1 MPVQFT
7 EEEQE
12 LQERVREFGEEH
24 IEPRIDEY
32 ADSQEWPWEVFEA
45 AADAGLIGLPYGEE
59 YGGQDASLVEECIL
73 SEEWNRADS
82 NIGMALHGSMTGCL
96 VLDKYGTPEQKERW
110 MEPVLEGDAINGI
123 GLTEPDAGSDMSGVT
138 TTAEKDGDD
147 YVIDGEKKWIA
158 NGVSGICTATLCVT
172 DPDAEPRYR
181 GLSLI
186 AVPTDADGYEAT
198 ELDKLGLDAAEHAY
212 IEYDDVRVPQENLLG
227 EEEGQGFYQALS
239 WINPGRVTIG
249 ASHLGMAEGAFD
261 RALAYA
267 KEREQG
273 GQPIGDYQG
282 LRWKLAD
289 MRTKIQVAR
298 SHVYDAAR
306 LVDRAESG
314 EDVDYDPTEQA
325 SIAKLYATEIAIEVA
340 ESAVQIYGGNGYEV
354 ANEVEHYYR
363 DAKAGTIYEGT
374 SEIQRNTI
382 GKALFDEL

>member
-7 EEEQE
+7 DAEQE
-12 LQERVREFGEEH
+12 LQQRVREFSDEH
-24 IEPRIDEY
+24 VAPHTTEY
-32 ADSQEWPWEVFEA
+32 AKNPRWPWEIFEEA
-45 AADAGLIGLPYGEE
+45 AEADLIGLPYGEE
-59 YGGQDASLVEECIL
+59 HGGQDASLVEECIL
-73 SEEWNRADS
+73 SEEWTRADS

-96 VLDKYGTPEQKERW
+96 VLDKYGTADQKERW
-110 MEPVLEGDAINGI
+110 LEPVLRGEAINSI
-123 GLTEPDAGSDMSGVT
+123 GLTEPDTGSDMSAVT

-147 YVIDGEKKWIA
+147 YVINGEKKWIA
-158 NGVSGICTATLCVT
+158 NGVDGNCTATLCVT

-186 AVPTDADGYEAT
+186 AVPPETEGYSARD
-198 ELDKLGLDAAEHAY
+198 LDKLGLDAAQHAY

-249 ASHLGMAEGAFD
+249 AAHLGMAEGAFD

-267 KEREQG
+267 KERQQG

-282 LRWKLAD
+282 LRWMLAD

-306 LVDRAESG
+306 LVDRAEAG
-314 EDVDYDPTEQA
+314 EDVDYNPTEQA
-325 SIAKLYATEIAIEVA
+325 SIAKLYGTEIAIDVA
-340 ESAVQIYGGNGYEV
+340 EKAVQIFGGQGYEV
-354 ANEVEHYYR
+354 EYDVEHYYR